1 MKKVFTISFT
11 VAAALLILDS
21 VNAGQAM
28 VMFFL
33 AGQIPGTSTVVS
45 ASTML
50 EAYLLLAGF
59 IGARLTIAAT
69 KNFRMAILKRRV
81 A

>member
-1 MKKVFTISFT
+1 MKKALTFFFT

-21 VNAGQAM
+21 VNAGQALL
-28 VMFFL
+28 MFFL
-33 AGQIPGTSTVVS
+33 AGHVPGTSTVVS

-50 EAYLLLAGF
+50 EGYLLLAGF

-69 KNFRMAILKRRV
+69 TNFRMAILRRRV